1 MNRRLRVA
9 PAAEEELEG
18 AADWYGERAS
28 YLRVAFLDAVRDA
41 VDRILD
47 APDSG
52 LPVPGMED
60 DRSVRRVFTRTYP
73 YAVVYVVEPHEV
85 RIVAFAHLHRRPG
98 YWTGR
103 L

>member
-1 MNRRLRVA
+1 MSRRLRVA
-9 PAAEEELEG
+9 PAAEAELEE
-18 AADWYGERAS
+18 AADWYEERDPL
-28 YLRVAFLDAVRDA
+28 LRLAFLEAIRDTI
-41 VDRILD
+41 DRVLE
-47 APDSG
+47 APNSG
-52 LPVPGMED
+52 LAVPGMLE
-60 DRSVRRVFTRTYP
+60 DRSVRRVLARTYP